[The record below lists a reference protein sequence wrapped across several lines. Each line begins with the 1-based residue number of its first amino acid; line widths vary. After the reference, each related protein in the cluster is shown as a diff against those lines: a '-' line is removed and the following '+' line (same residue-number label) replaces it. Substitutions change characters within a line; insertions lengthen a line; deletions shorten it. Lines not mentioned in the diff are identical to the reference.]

1 MIAAKKI
8 FSLTNHIENNFDELS
23 IGLISLEHNNNY
35 VYYIHF
41 KNLKIKLI
49 SFILKSES
57 NE

>member
-23 IGLISLEHNNNY
+23 IGQISLEHNNH

-49 SFILKSES
+49 SFLLRSEF

>member
-23 IGLISLEHNNNY
+23 IGQISFEHNNNH

-49 SFILKSES
+49 SFLLRSIS

>member
-23 IGLISLEHNNNY
+23 IGQISFEHNNNH

-41 KNLKIKLI
+41 KN
-49 SFILKSES
+49 
-57 NE
+57 